1 MFACMY
7 VQMTRGI
14 IFCRTNVDCNNLE
27 RFLKN
32 AGDTGSENQL
42 AGKNSKAKVRTKR
55 STNKM
60 LNILTEFDL
69 I

>member
-1 MFACMY
+1 
-7 VQMTRGI
+7 MTRGI

-42 AGKNSKAKVRTKR
+42 AGKNSKAKVRTAQ
-55 STNKM
+55 STYNTKK
-60 LNILTEFDL
+60 NFLTNSDL